1 MNGHGW
7 SGERDDALLAR
18 VHELAVKIARKAG
31 EQMLAGLERPL
42 AVEYKSEGRGGAAPT
57 NPVTDVDRAVEQFAQ
72 ELIAAEFPD
81 HGFLGEEG
89 GEVGGERRFLWTIDP
104 VDGTTNYSNRFPL
117 FAASVA
123 CLREGV
129 PIAGAI
135 WCSTTPYLRPGVYH
149 AAEGSPLFFDGA
161 EASLPPTNALRPL
174 AAAPGGSP
182 GRTKGW
188 DNRVT
193 GCAAIECAYVAAG
206 VFRLARFGALHVW
219 DVAAGIV
226 LAWAAGKEVWVR
238 EGGRWHPFDRFV
250 SPPAKREEGLK
261 AWRSPLLIGDVDAVA
276 AAAGAERPRWARLQL
291 RLPWR

>member
-1 MNGHGW
+1 MSSPEIPQPCNP
-7 SGERDDALLAR
+7 ALLAR
-18 VHELAVKIARKAG
+18 IHQLAVDIAREAG

-42 AVEYKSEGRGGAAPT
+42 DVEYKSEGRSGAAPT
-57 NPVTDVDRAVEQFAQ
+57 NPVTDVDRAVERFAH
-72 ELIAAEFPD
+72 ERVAAAFPD

-89 GEVGGERRFLWTIDP
+89 GEVGAEGRFLWAIDP

-123 CLREGV
+123 CLHDGV

-149 AAEGSPLFFDGA
+149 TAQGAPLLFEGEEAA
-161 EASLPPTNALRPL
+161 LPPTSVLRPL

-182 GRTKGW
+182 GRTKEW

-193 GCAAIECAYVAAG
+193 GCAAIECAFVAAG
-206 VFRLARFGALHVW
+206 VFRLARFNPLNVW
-219 DVAAGIV
+219 DVAAGIA
-226 LAWAAGKEVWVR
+226 LAWSAGKQVWVR
-238 EGGRWHPFDRFV
+238 EDGRWRPFERFR
-250 SPPAKREEGLK
+250 PPAPKREAGLR
-261 AWRSPLLIGDVDAVA
+261 AWRSALIIGEPEAVTA
-276 AAAGAERPRWARLQL
+276 VVAPARPRWARLQL